1 LQKKRGTLLELG
13 VSSLRRGHANLL
25 CIIPILP
32 DDPRRESNCSGPKF
46 VAKLLWA
53 YILAH
58 AGQQQQHQHQHQH
71 QHQQQHQHQR
81 QQQEEHE
88 QQQHEEQQQ
97 EEQQQEQAQE
107 QQQQQQQQQHFKCQ
121 VARGLTD

>member
-1 LQKKRGTLLELG
+1 LQKKRALLELG

-25 CIIPILP
+25 CIILILP
-32 DDPRRESNCSGPKF
+32 DDPRREFNCSGPNF

-71 QHQQQHQHQR
+71 QHQQQHQHQP
-81 QQQEEHE
+81 QQQEEQE

-97 EEQQQEQAQE
+97 EEQQQKQAQE
-107 QQQQQQQQQHFKCQ
+107 QQQQQQQQQHFEWQ